1 MPRRPHSRA
10 SEAAISATAAIGAK
24 RRQPR
29 IWPTFN
35 PSVSVSNDAACAA
48 SADIQADLAVLRDDV
63 TRLTQQIA
71 DIIASKGNA
80 AWSRAKSNIDG
91 VISDVESKGKDA
103 ADAVRD
109 ASDHVVDAIDDS
121 IKTRPY
127 TTLAV
132 AFGLGFLFGVMRR

>member
-1 MPRRPHSRA
+1 MS
-10 SEAAISATAAIGAK
+10 SM
-24 RRQPR
+24 
-29 IWPTFN
+29 
-35 PSVSVSNDAACAA
+35 SNMARETIKDAQDAAKETAKATSAA

-103 ADAVRD
+103 ADAVRE